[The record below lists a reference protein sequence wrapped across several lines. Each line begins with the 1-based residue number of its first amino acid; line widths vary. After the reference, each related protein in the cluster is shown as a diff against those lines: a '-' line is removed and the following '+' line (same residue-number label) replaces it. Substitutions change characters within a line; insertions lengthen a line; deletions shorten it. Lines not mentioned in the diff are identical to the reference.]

1 LCETH
6 DMPYFGRLVPGLSP
20 RGPGFDP
27 KSVYV
32 GFMADIMALGQ
43 VFLIIQVRN
52 PLSTIPK
59 SGNLWKP
66 KVWTHTTHYNH
77 RT

>member
-27 KSVYV
+27 KSVNA
-32 GFMADIMALGQ
+32 GFVADIVALGQ
-43 VFLIIQVRN
+43 VFLKIQVRN
-52 PLSTIPK
+52 PSSTILK
-59 SGNLWKP
+59 SGNL
-66 KVWTHTTHYNH
+66 
-77 RT
+77 